1 MVGLYQNGAILQ
13 NEEEIMDV
21 LILIGILLGGK
32 VRKLLGMAT
41 IMPTLY
47 ITEMDEKQNK

>member
-21 LILIGILLGGK
+21 VINRYFIGGK
-32 VRKLLGMAT
+32 SAETTRNGHNNAY
-41 IMPTLY
+41 TLY
-47 ITEMDEKQNK
+47 HRNG